1 MCIKKTY
8 TFFKTRK
15 NHYIYINSLKF
26 DLPHKIQKKQSTQE
40 AMDMIIKIYG
50 KNKPETKK
58 SALYQPQIRKLH
70 RNIPYMHNKENPCKI
85 IKLIQKRIT
94 KNTIKDY
101 LTRQLKDYQNELRGL
116 PIDLLEA
123 KKT

>member
-1 MCIKKTY
+1 
-8 TFFKTRK
+8 
-15 NHYIYINSLKF
+15 
-26 DLPHKIQKKQSTQE
+26 
-40 AMDMIIKIYG
+40 
-50 KNKPETKK
+50 
-58 SALYQPQIRKLH
+58 
-70 RNIPYMHNKENPCKI
+70 MHNKENPCKI